1 MWNERY
7 SQPGYIYGT
16 KPNDFLV
23 SMSGAIPPGR
33 VLCLAEGEGRNAVFL
48 ASCGYEVVAVDSS
61 EVGLE
66 KAQQL
71 AVEQG
76 VTITTVL
83 ADLRDYP
90 IEPASWEGIVSIF
103 CHLPRELRVPLHSAV
118 VRGLKPGGVFILEGF
133 TPQQLGRGTGGPPNV
148 ELLMSLAD
156 LRTEL
161 AGLKMVHACEIVRE
175 VVEGTY
181 HTGLASVVQIVG
193 AR

>member
-161 AGLKMVHACEIVRE
+161 AGLKMVHACEIERE
-175 VVEGTY
+175 VVEGSY
-181 HTGLASVVQIVG
+181 HSGLASVVQIVG

>member
-7 SQPGYIYGT
+7 RQPGYIYGT

-71 AVEQG
+71 AAAQG

-161 AGLKMVHACEIVRE
+161 AGLKMVHACEIERE
-175 VVEGTY
+175 VVEGSY
-181 HTGLASVVQIVG
+181 HSGLASVVQIVG

>member
-23 SMSGAIPPGR
+23 SMVGAIPPGR

-48 ASCGYEVVAVDSS
+48 ASRGYEVVAVDSS

-71 AVEQG
+71 AAAQG
-76 VTITTVL
+76 VAITTVV
-83 ADLRDYP
+83 ADLRDFP

-103 CHLPRELRVPLHSAV
+103 CHVPRELRVPLHSAV
-118 VRGLKPGGVFILEGF
+118 VNGLKPGGVFILEGF

-161 AGLKMVHACEIVRE
+161 AGLKMVHACEIERE
-175 VVEGTY
+175 VVEGSY
-181 HTGLASVVQIVG
+181 HTGPASVVQIVG

>member
-23 SMSGAIPPGR
+23 SMVGAIPPGR

-48 ASCGYEVVAVDSS
+48 ASRGYEVVAVDSS

-66 KAQQL
+66 KTRQL
-71 AVEQG
+71 AEAQG
-76 VTITTVL
+76 VAITTVL
-83 ADLRDYP
+83 ADLRDFL

-103 CHLPRELRVPLHSAV
+103 CHVPRELRVPLHSAV
-118 VRGLKPGGVFILEGF
+118 VKGLKPGGVFILEGF

-161 AGLKMVHACEIVRE
+161 AGLKMVHACEIERE

-181 HTGLASVVQIVG
+181 HTGPASVVQIVG